1 MAAPVI
7 TLPTPRG
14 RREIRLSVFGVFAT
28 LLVAVI
34 TVLIVYPVGTM
45 VVRALLPG
53 GHWDSSAWSETFEGR
68 DLLTAVRNTFLLV
81 AASIVIAVP
90 IGLWFA
96 WLSERTDAYWG
107 FLSTT
112 LPVLPLLLPP
122 VALAI
127 GWLFLADPNSGF
139 ITRVAEV
146 ILSHLDIH
154 RHFTT
159 GINSWPGL
167 IFLYVLFIVPQVYV
181 VCAAAF
187 RTVDPS
193 IEEAARVSG
202 GRPFVTFFTVSV
214 PSIRVAVLSSALL
227 AGMAAAELYSIA
239 AVIGVPARIPV
250 LSVYIVNLLNAQF
263 PPQTSQAVILGL
275 LMVIVLASAWVYQR
289 YLGTR
294 RAGVT
299 ISGRGIRPNRIR
311 LGALRWPLR
320 VLMLVYAAIVSVLP
334 ALALALV
341 AVQPFWTPTVN
352 WGGLTWGNFSA
363 TLQDP
368 VSRQAIINSVVLGVV
383 VGTIV
388 CLVSAVLSIYAA
400 DVGGALGRFTNLVT
414 KVPAS
419 LPSLILAVGV
429 LVTFGFGPFW
439 MTGTLTILGVTYVIG
454 RLPVASIAA
463 ESAVQSIGSEVIEAA
478 RVHGAGRATAFA
490 TVSLPLM
497 APGLGAAWA
506 MVFGLIL
513 GDLNAAA
520 ILSGPRNPVIGY
532 ELLGVFGTGTYGEVA
547 VLSFVIFALSAICV
561 GLVLWF
567 SRPRFSRR
575 ASPAG

>member
-7 TLPTPRG
+7 TLPTLRG
-14 RREIRLSVFGVFAT
+14 KREIRLSAFSVFAT
-28 LLVAVI
+28 LLVAVVTI
-34 TVLIVYPVGTM
+34 LIVYPVGTM

-53 GHWDSSAWSETFEGR
+53 GHWDSSAWTETFEGR
-68 DLLTAVRNTFLLV
+68 GLLTAARNTILLV
-81 AASIVIAVP
+81 VASIVIAVP
-90 IGLWFA
+90 VGLWFA
-96 WLSERTDAYWG
+96 WLSVRTDAYWG

-127 GWLFLADPNSGF
+127 GWLFLADPNAGF
-139 ITRVAEV
+139 ITRIVEV
-146 ILSHLDIH
+146 ILSHLGIH
-154 RHFTT
+154 HHFTT

-167 IFLYVLFIVPQVYV
+167 IFLYALFIVPQVYV

-187 RTVDPS
+187 RIVDPS
-193 IEEAARVSG
+193 VEEAARVSG

-214 PSIRVAVLSSALL
+214 PSIRAAVLSSVLL
-227 AGMAAAELYSIA
+227 AGIAAAELYSIA
-239 AVIGVPARIPV
+239 AVIGIPARIPV

-263 PPQTSQAVILGL
+263 PPRTSQAVILGL

-299 ISGRGIRPNRIR
+299 VSGQGIRSNRIR
-311 LGALRWPLR
+311 LGALKWPLR

-341 AVQPFWTPTVN
+341 ALQPFWTPTVN
-352 WGGLTWGNFSA
+352 WGGLTWSNFSA

-368 VSRQAIINSVVLGVV
+368 VSRQAIINSVILGVV

-388 CLVSAVLSIYAA
+388 CLVGAVLSIYAA
-400 DVGGALGRFTNLVT
+400 DVGGVPGRFTNLVT

-439 MTGTLTILGVTYVIG
+439 MTGTLIILGITYVIG

-478 RVHGAGRATAFA
+478 RVHGAERATAFA

-567 SRPRFSRR
+567 SRPRFSR
-575 ASPAG
+575 ASAAR